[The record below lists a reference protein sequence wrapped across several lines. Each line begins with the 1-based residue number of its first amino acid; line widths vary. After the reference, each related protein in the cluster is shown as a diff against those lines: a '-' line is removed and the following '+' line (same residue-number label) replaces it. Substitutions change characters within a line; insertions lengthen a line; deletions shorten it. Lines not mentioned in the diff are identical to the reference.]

1 MLSTALNTTGSNT
14 AAQVGPDREQLS
26 LDVEELEAME
36 APDFWDG
43 FTAGLGI
50 AGIVAGGVGIGVAI
64 T

>member
-1 MLSTALNTTGSNT
+1 MLSTAPSNIT
-14 AAQVGPDREQLS
+14 PQVGPDREQLA
-26 LDVEELEAME
+26 LDFEELEAME

-50 AGIVAGGVGIGVAI
+50 AGIVAGGIGIGVAI

>member
-1 MLSTALNTTGSNT
+1 MLSTTVSNTTP
-14 AAQVGPDREQLS
+14 QVGPDREQLS

-43 FTAGLGI
+43 FAAGLGI